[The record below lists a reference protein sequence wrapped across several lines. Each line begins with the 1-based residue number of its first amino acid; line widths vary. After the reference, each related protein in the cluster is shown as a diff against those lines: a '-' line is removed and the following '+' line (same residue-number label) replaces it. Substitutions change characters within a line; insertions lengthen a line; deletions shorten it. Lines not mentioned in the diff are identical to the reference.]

1 MGYNGI
7 FVTRRMRLR
16 MTSSA
21 AEIPPMLN
29 VRSNKTPA
37 DNPRLHMKNVIQLA
51 LISILLSLFCRG
63 VVGADPVKE
72 DPLKAI
78 EEANAAFAAAYAK
91 GNAKA
96 VAEMYT
102 EKARLLPPN
111 AKVVEGRKAIEEFW
125 KGVMDAGTKAIE
137 LKTVEVESFGDT
149 ILEQG
154 TATLLGKDN
163 VVLDNGKYLVVWKRV
178 DGKWKLHRD
187 CWNSSEPAP
196 KK

>member
-1 MGYNGI
+1 
-7 FVTRRMRLR
+7 
-16 MTSSA
+16 
-21 AEIPPMLN
+21 
-29 VRSNKTPA
+29 
-37 DNPRLHMKNVIQLA
+37 MKNVIHLA
-51 LISILLSLFCRG
+51 LIAILLSLPCRG
-63 VVGADPVKE
+63 VVGADPVKD

-78 EEANAAFAAAYAK
+78 EQANAAFAAAYAK
-91 GNAKA
+91 GDPKA

-125 KGVMDAGTKAIE
+125 KGVMDAGIKAIE
-137 LKTVEVESFGDT
+137 LKTIEVESFGDT
-149 ILEQG
+149 IVEQG
-154 TATLLGKDN
+154 TATLFGKDKL
-163 VVLDNGKYLVVWKRV
+163 VVDRGNYLVMWKRV